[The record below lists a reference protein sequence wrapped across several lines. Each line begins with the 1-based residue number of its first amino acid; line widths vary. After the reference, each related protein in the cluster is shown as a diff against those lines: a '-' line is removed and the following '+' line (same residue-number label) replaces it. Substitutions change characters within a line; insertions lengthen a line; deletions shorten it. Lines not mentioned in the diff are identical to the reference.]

1 MGKVNA
7 QQLHE
12 TVMVL
17 LNSNPAAVSDTD
29 TWLAAVAQQI
39 TVQGSTLL
47 ASVVAGN
54 GEYSVG

>member
-29 TWLAAVAQQI
+29 TWLAVVAQQI

-47 ASVVAGN
+47 ASVVVGN
-54 GEYSVG
+54 DEYSVG

>member
-29 TWLAAVAQQI
+29 TWLAVVAQQI

-54 GEYSVG
+54 DEYSVG

>member
-12 TVMVL
+12 TVMAL

-29 TWLAAVAQQI
+29 TWLAVVAQQI

-54 GEYSVG
+54 DEYSVG